1 MLYPLMN
8 VIGPLILIGVLVWAY
23 FYTRKRSR
31 RMDRTTDEATRDLR
45 EDINE
50 EDTGQR
56 RAGTDACGQ
65 GAAETISASGSTR
78 TIIALP

>member
-8 VIGPLILIGVLVWAY
+8 IIGPLILIGVLVWAY

-31 RMDRTTDEATRDLR
+31 RMDRIRDEATRDLR
-45 EDINE
+45 EELNE

-56 RAGTDACGQ
+56 PRRD
-65 GAAETISASGSTR
+65 
-78 TIIALP
+78 